1 MIRELA
7 MKTLQQEI
15 EDLRAHVK
23 DLTATERALV
33 KALGD
38 ELRRSDEELLH
49 AIRTVAAEHE
59 ERRNVI
65 LFELQALAASAGLLP
80 QPLPERDTALAKH
93 SATVDQHHDRPA
105 ISQYRHRQRASPSLE
120 EEVCYHL
127 TGRH

>member
-1 MIRELA
+1 

-38 ELRRSDEELLH
+38 QLRRSDEELLH

-59 ERRNVI
+59 ERRSVI

-80 QPLPERDTALAKH
+80 QPLTERDNAIANRSTGVVQHRERTAMNPYR
-93 SATVDQHHDRPA
+93 QPA
-105 ISQYRHRQRASPSLE
+105 SLSLE
-120 EEVCYHL
+120 EELSHHL
-127 TGRH
+127 SGRMH